1 MYLNIIFLPF
11 LGSFLAAVFG
21 RFLGPNGSAIT
32 TVFCIGCSCLLS
44 IIAFFEVS
52 LASCTCFI
60 KLTPWINSG
69 LFNVEWG
76 FFFDSLTVIMI
87 VVVTFIS
94 SLVHLYSVEYMSHDP
109 HLPRF
114 MAYLSLFTAFMLVLV
129 TGDNFIQMFLG
140 WEGIGLS
147 SYLLINFWFSRIQAN
162 KAAIKAMIVN
172 RIGDFGLALGI
183 FSVFLLFNSVDYSS
197 VFAIAPYFQNQV
209 FSVFSFEVNCLNL
222 ISLLLFVGAVGKS
235 AQLGLHTWLPDAMEG
250 PTPVSALIH
259 AATLVT
265 AGVFLLTRC
274 SPILEYSTNAL
285 TIITIF
291 GAMTAFFAAT
301 TGLFQNDLKRVI
313 AYSTCSQ
320 LGYMIF
326 ACGLSNYAVGIFH
339 LANHAF
345 FKALLFLGAGYVIH
359 GVSDEQDMRKMGGL
373 RKIFPF
379 PYIMILIGSLSLM
392 GTPFLTGFYSKDVI
406 LEVAYA
412 KYTIPGHFSFWFGS
426 LAAFFTA
433 FYSVRLI
440 FLTFLSEPNGHRPL
454 IKNVHDASFYMS
466 FPLII
471 LAIPSIFIGFLFK
484 DMIIGLGSSF
494 WANAIFVHPM
504 NYNSI
509 DAEFIPQMMKLLPVI
524 LSLSG
529 AFFAFFL
536 YSYNSSFL
544 YLYRNSIL
552 ERRLYT
558 FLNRKW
564 FFDKLYNEYIN
575 QSLLSFSFHVSYKVF
590 DRGFAEIFG
599 PMGISHFVSYKAT
612 ILRGIQSGFVY
623 HYAFFLLIGII
634 LLFLIFQFN
643 YFLGFLID
651 FRLVVLLFLIPFF
664 IIKIKLFNYDKLF
677 N

>member
-1 MYLNIIFLPF
+1 MYLSILFLPF
-11 LGSFLAAVFG
+11 LGSFLSAAFG
-21 RFLGPNGSAIT
+21 RFVGPNGSAILT
-32 TVFCIGCSCLLS
+32 TFCIGLSCMFS
-44 IIAFFEVS
+44 AVAFFEV
-52 LASCTCFI
+52 AIAGSCCFI
-60 KLTPWINSG
+60 KLVPWINSE
-69 LFNVEWG
+69 LFTVEWG
-76 FFFDSLTVIMI
+76 FYFDSLTVLML

-94 SLVHLYSVEYMSHDP
+94 TLVHIYSIEYMSHDP

-114 MAYLSLFTAFMLVLV
+114 MAYLSLFTAFMIVLV

-162 KAAIKAMIVN
+162 KAAIKAMVIN

-183 FSVFLLFNSVDYSS
+183 FSIFLFFNSVEYSS
-197 VFAIAPYFQNQV
+197 VFAIAAYFQGYEV
-209 FSVFSFEVNCLNL
+209 RFLSFKFEVLNL

-274 SPILEYSTNAL
+274 SPILEYSSSAL
-285 TIITIF
+285 TVITIF

-392 GTPFLTGFYSKDVI
+392 GVPFLTGFYSKDVI

-412 KYTIPGHFSFWFGS
+412 KYSVSGHFSFWLGS

-433 FYSVRLI
+433 FYSMRLL
-440 FLTFLSEPNGHRPL
+440 FLTFLSEPNGY
-454 IKNVHDASFYMS
+454 KSCMSQVHDASGFMS
-466 FPLII
+466 FPLIV
-471 LAIPSIFIGFLFK
+471 LGVPSIFVGFLFK
-484 DMIIGLGSSF
+484 DMIIGLGSNF
-494 WANAIFVHPM
+494 WGNAIFVHPAH
-504 NYNSI
+504 YNCI
-509 DAEFIPQMMKLLPVI
+509 DAEFIPQVFKLLPVF

-529 AFFAFFL
+529 ATSAFL
-536 YSYNSSFL
+536 IYSYKSPLLFIYKNSFL
-544 YLYRNSIL
+544 
-552 ERRLYT
+552 ERGVYT

-564 FFDKLYNEYIN
+564 FFDKLYNEIIN
-575 QSLLSFSFHVSYKVF
+575 QTLLSFSFHVTYKVV
-590 DRGFAEIFG
+590 DRGFAEILG
-599 PMGISHFVSYKAT
+599 PLGMSTFVKQTANH
-612 ILRGIQSGFVY
+612 LRNLQSGYVY
-623 HYAFFLLIGII
+623 HYAFSLLIGTT
-634 LLFLIFQFN
+634 LLIMIFQFN
-643 YFLGFLID
+643 YFRDYFVD
-651 FRLVVLLFLIPFF
+651 FRLIILFFLLHFF
-664 IIKIKLFNYDKLF
+664 ISKSKQFDY
-677 N
+677 